1 MIGIMEAQKWW
12 NDVWE
17 FRDKRV
23 DGWPMLGSI
32 WPTLIMCTAY
42 VFIVTVL
49 GPRFMRNR
57 KPFNISTFL
66 VYYNLLQVILS
77 AYIFIT
83 LLFAGWGGD
92 YSFRCQPVDYSDN
105 PKALLM
111 LHACYMYYLSKFTE
125 FIDTFCFVARK
136 KFNQVSF
143 LHVVHH
149 GIMPLSV
156 WPGARFVPGGHASF
170 FGLLNTFVHIVMYFY
185 YMMSA
190 MGPQYQ
196 KYLWWKQHLTTL
208 QMIQFVG
215 IMTHGFQL
223 VFYDDC
229 DFPWQF
235 SYYIGAHA
243 VLFFVLFSQFYIA
256 NYLRKSPSSA
266 SAAIKEKDARNGHA
280 KKNGVNE
287 INHNDVKKEKSA

>member
-1 MIGIMEAQKWW
+1 M
-12 NDVWE
+12 
-17 FRDKRV
+17 
-23 DGWPMLGSI
+23 MLTHI
-32 WPTLIMCTAY
+32 WHD
-42 VFIVTVL
+42 
-49 GPRFMRNR
+49 
-57 KPFNISTFL
+57 
-66 VYYNLLQVILS
+66 
-77 AYIFIT
+77 IF
-83 LLFAGWGGD
+83 
-92 YSFRCQPVDYSDN
+92 Q
-105 PKALLM
+105 
-111 LHACYMYYLSKFTE
+111 
-125 FIDTFCFVARK
+125 FCFVARK

-156 WPGARFVPGGHASF
+156 WPGARYVPGGHASF

-215 IMTHGFQL
+215 IMVHGFQL

-243 VLFFVLFSQFYIA
+243 ILFFVLFSQFYIV
-256 NYLRKSPSSA
+256 NYLKKSPSS
-266 SAAIKEKDARNGHA
+266 SAAIKVIMLENVFFPISCLLL
-280 KKNGVNE
+280 KKVWHE
-287 INHNDVKKEKSA
+287 IWESLCTNWFF

>member
-83 LLFAGWGGD
+83 VRIFNPLVSSSFKQSVYWNSWMIFLLNVLWKKKKLVSTAFVRGMGRWLQFPLPACGLFRQPESLVGKHKRSTSITTAYSHFNSGSIFVEQREAGVSRSSSLLF
-92 YSFRCQPVDYSDN
+92 P
-105 PKALLM
+105 
-111 LHACYMYYLSKFTE
+111 
-125 FIDTFCFVARK
+125 
-136 KFNQVSF
+136 
-143 LHVVHH
+143 
-149 GIMPLSV
+149 
-156 WPGARFVPGGHASF
+156 
-170 FGLLNTFVHIVMYFY
+170 
-185 YMMSA
+185 
-190 MGPQYQ
+190 
-196 KYLWWKQHLTTL
+196 
-208 QMIQFVG
+208 
-215 IMTHGFQL
+215 
-223 VFYDDC
+223 
-229 DFPWQF
+229 
-235 SYYIGAHA
+235 
-243 VLFFVLFSQFYIA
+243 LFSSTI
-256 NYLRKSPSSA
+256 SDA
-266 SAAIKEKDARNGHA
+266 SCLLYVLPQQIHRIHWHSE
-280 KKNGVNE
+280 
-287 INHNDVKKEKSA
+287 

>member
-1 MIGIMEAQKWW
+1 M
-12 NDVWE
+12 
-17 FRDKRV
+17 
-23 DGWPMLGSI
+23 
-32 WPTLIMCTAY
+32 
-42 VFIVTVL
+42 
-49 GPRFMRNR
+49 
-57 KPFNISTFL
+57 
-66 VYYNLLQVILS
+66 
-77 AYIFIT
+77 
-83 LLFAGWGGD
+83 
-92 YSFRCQPVDYSDN
+92 
-105 PKALLM
+105 
-111 LHACYMYYLSKFTE
+111 
-125 FIDTFCFVARK
+125 ARK

-156 WPGARFVPGGHASF
+156 WPGARYVPGGHASF

-215 IMTHGFQL
+215 IMVHGFQL

-243 VLFFVLFSQFYIA
+243 ILFFVLFSQFYIV
-256 NYLRKSPSSA
+256 NYLKKSPSS
-266 SAAIKEKDARNGHA
+266 SAAIKVIMLENVFFPISCLLL
-280 KKNGVNE
+280 KKV
-287 INHNDVKKEKSA
+287 

>member
-125 FIDTFCFVARK
+125 FIDT
-136 KFNQVSF
+136 VSK
-143 LHVVHH
+143 
-149 GIMPLSV
+149 
-156 WPGARFVPGGHASF
+156 
-170 FGLLNTFVHIVMYFY
+170 T
-185 YMMSA
+185 
-190 MGPQYQ
+190 
-196 KYLWWKQHLTTL
+196 
-208 QMIQFVG
+208 
-215 IMTHGFQL
+215 
-223 VFYDDC
+223 C
-229 DFPWQF
+229 DKR
-235 SYYIGAHA
+235 
-243 VLFFVLFSQFYIA
+243 LF
-256 NYLRKSPSSA
+256 
-266 SAAIKEKDARNGHA
+266 
-280 KKNGVNE
+280 
-287 INHNDVKKEKSA
+287 